1 MRTFDVT
8 RSSILLPVLFSACL
22 LQGCATAIVAGAAV
36 GATSVVDRRSV
47 GSQIDDRTIELKAG
61 KRIYHTEE
69 LKKNT
74 HISITS
80 VNGQVLLTGQASNAY
95 QRNLVTNLIQDIEG
109 VVRVHNQIRIGTP
122 TSVSTRTNDTWITSK
137 IKTQLLTEDNV
148 PGNSIKVVTE
158 NSEVFLLGIVTQA
171 EAEIATQLAQET
183 GGVSKVTKVFEIMG
197 SKN

>member
-1 MRTFDVT
+1 MTKKT
-8 RSSILLPVLFSACL
+8 LSTSKILIPVLLSACL

-36 GATSVVDRRSV
+36 GATSAADRRTV
-47 GSQIDDRTIELKAG
+47 GSQIDDRSIELKAG

-74 HISITS
+74 HISVTS

-95 QRNLVTNLIQDIEG
+95 QRNLVTNLVQDIEG

-122 TSVSTRTNDTWITSK
+122 TSISTRTNDTWITSK
-137 IKTQLLTEDNV
+137 IKTQLLTEDAV

-158 NSEVFLLGIVTQA
+158 NSEVFLLGIVTSK
-171 EAEIATQLAQET
+171 EADLATQIAQET
-183 GGVSKVTKVFEIMG
+183 GGVSKVTKVFEIIE
-197 SKN
+197 N